1 MSSKKEY
8 ELAVK
13 IAGMVDASLK
23 SSVALTKKQLKSIA
37 KDAAAANAET
47 MTTEAALKKAA
58 PEIDGAWKGLQTTVA
73 TVTKVVAAGGAAMT
87 AIGAASVSTGK
98 EFETAMSSWKA
109 TADANSEEFERA
121 REAALEMG
129 RTTSKTAEDSANALE
144 YMALAGWS
152 VNDSIK
158 GLPGVLRLSE
168 ATEMDLAR
176 ASDLVTDSMSAL
188 GVQVDDLD
196 GYLNIVAKANN
207 KSNQTAEQ
215 LMEAYLGVGG
225 TMKNLHVP
233 LAESATALGVLANRG
248 IKASEGGNAMNAVMI
263 NLTTGAGQAGKKMKE
278 LGISAFDSTGK
289 FKGLKETLQTVN
301 DAVAGLTEEERNAA
315 LSAIGGKQHVDAL
328 NALLSG
334 LNTTLADGQSEW
346 DSLNESLEHA
356 DGALE
361 KMASTKMDNLDG
373 DLAIMESALQD
384 AGIQIYDGLTDPLRE
399 GVQFATEQVYK
410 FSSGIAAAVKEGVP
424 TAKREL
430 KQAAQTFEDFSKPV
444 MAVGSWML
452 DHPDVI
458 GSGIAAAAATITTA
472 KVAQTF
478 LTTAQAVKALGVAM
492 AGNPVLATIGV
503 ASAAVGAIAG
513 IAAQA
518 KIANE
523 KLKKENLSEHFGTMT
538 LSLSELDDVAGRIID
553 DGRLTKLSTAME
565 EFDKVKDIAGNI
577 QKSQETMDK
586 LNWKVQMGIELNADE
601 NSSYKSSLDQF
612 VQDSIDLVE
621 QQQYAMNLNLDVLFG
636 GSEEGTEI
644 EAQFNSYYEKQS
656 AKLRE
661 LGKQLGEAYEK
672 GMENG
677 VLSMDETEV
686 IQGIQ
691 QQMSDITNTI
701 ADAKVEASM
710 EAVTAKYSGVKLDA
724 DSFQNLQSEIQ
735 EKLDEASKTY
745 EDSLSLN
752 IYNAK
757 MMLNSGEFDQST
769 YDDMVKTF
777 TEQYQERM
785 AEVQT
790 KAGEFMTQT
799 ITSGWADEI
808 GEALPRVQEALDG
821 VMETAFTEMDN
832 SDNLGEM
839 YGDYFTEILTTG
851 INAVN
856 TEGLSEGS
864 RAAIQ
869 QLLDNMAPT
878 IQQMEEAKRKTLQAG
893 KEVPKAL
900 ADALKDVEML
910 ELITGGADAI
920 WSYTGEKIATSEEY
934 TATYNKVKEVGGKL
948 PPSLAQGIADKKKEI
963 EPGIDELYNHVK
975 SYAQSKFRSPID
987 VSVNIKPSYTS
998 TGTGATVEKHAEGG
1012 IFDQPHFGLLAEAGP
1027 EAYVPLDKS
1036 KRSVSIWQQAGQA
1049 LGVLGGGGG
1058 AQPQQAAQ
1066 PITYSPTYQIYGAD
1080 EQTVRKATRDDQER
1094 FEMMMARY
1102 LRDQQRLAF

>member
-47 MTTEAALKKAA
+47 MTTEAALEKAA
-58 PEIDGAWKGLQTTVA
+58 PAIDGAWKGLKTTVA
-73 TVTKVVAAGGAAMT
+73 TVAKVAAAGGAALT
-87 AIGAASVSTGK
+87 AIGAASISTGK
-98 EFETAMSSWKA
+98 DFETAMSSWKA

-121 REAALEMG
+121 RAAAMEMG
-129 RTTSKTAEDSANALE
+129 RTTSKTAKDSANALE

-152 VNDSIK
+152 VDDSIK

-188 GVQVDDLD
+188 GVQIDDLD
-196 GYLNIVAKANN
+196 DYLNIVAKANN

-278 LGISAFDSTGK
+278 LGISAFDSNCK

-301 DAVAGLTEEERNAA
+301 DAVSGLTEEERNAA

-334 LNTTLADGQSEW
+334 LNTTLEDGQSEW
-346 DSLNESLEHA
+346 DNLNESLEHA

-361 KMASTKMDNLDG
+361 KMASTKMDNLEG
-373 DLAIMESALQD
+373 DLEIMKSALQD
-384 AGIQIYDGLTDPLRE
+384 TGIQIYDGLNEPLRE
-399 GVQFATEQVYK
+399 GIQFATEQVYK
-410 FSSGIAAAVKEGVP
+410 FSGGIAAAVKEGVP

-430 KQAAQTFEDFSKPV
+430 KQAAQVFEDFSKPV

-472 KVAQTF
+472 KVSQTL
-478 LTTAQAVKALGVAM
+478 LTTAKAVKTLGAAM

-503 ASAAVGAIAG
+503 ASVAVGAIAG
-513 IAAQA
+513 ITAQA

-523 KLKKENLSEHFGTMT
+523 KLKKENLSEHFGTMS

-553 DGRLTKLSTAME
+553 DGRLTKLSTTME
-565 EFDKVKDIAGNI
+565 EFNKVKDIAGNI

-612 VQDSIDLVE
+612 VKDSIDLVE

-636 GSEEGTEI
+636 GSEERTEI

-656 AKLRE
+656 DKLQE

-672 GMENG
+672 GMEDG

-710 EAVTAKYSGVKLDA
+710 ETVTAKYSGVKLDA
-724 DSFQNLQSEIQ
+724 DSFQNLQSEMQ

-757 MMLNSGEFDQST
+757 MMFNGGEIDQST
-769 YDDMVKTF
+769 YDDMVRTF

-808 GEALPRVQEALDG
+808 GETIPRVQEALDG
-821 VMETAFTEMDN
+821 AMETAFTEMDN

-878 IQQMEEAKRKTLQAG
+878 IQQMEEAKRRTLQAG

-963 EPGIDELYNHVK
+963 EPGINELYNHVN
-975 SYAQSKFRSPID
+975 A
-987 VSVNIKPSYTS
+987 
-998 TGTGATVEKHAEGG
+998 
-1012 IFDQPHFGLLAEAGP
+1012 
-1027 EAYVPLDKS
+1027 
-1036 KRSVSIWQQAGQA
+1036 
-1049 LGVLGGGGG
+1049 
-1058 AQPQQAAQ
+1058 
-1066 PITYSPTYQIYGAD
+1066 
-1080 EQTVRKATRDDQER
+1080 
-1094 FEMMMARY
+1094 
-1102 LRDQQRLAF
+1102 

>member
-47 MTTEAALKKAA
+47 MTTEAALQKAA
-58 PEIDGAWKGLQTTVA
+58 PAIDGAWKGLQNTVA
-73 TVTKVVAAGGAAMT
+73 TVAKVAAAGGAALT
-87 AIGAASVSTGK
+87 AIGAASISTGK
-98 EFETAMSSWKA
+98 DFETAMSSWKA

-121 REAALEMG
+121 RAAAMEMG
-129 RTTSKTAEDSANALE
+129 RTTSKTAKDSANALE

-152 VNDSIK
+152 VDDSIE

-188 GVQVDDLD
+188 GVQVDDLN

-225 TMKNLHVP
+225 TMKNLKVP

-301 DAVAGLTEEERNAA
+301 DAVSGLTEEERNAA

-346 DSLNESLEHA
+346 DNLNESLEHA

-361 KMASTKMDNLDG
+361 KMASTKMDNLEG

-399 GVQFATEQVYK
+399 GVQFATKQVYK

-430 KQAAQTFEDFSKPV
+430 KQAAQVFEDFSKPV

-452 DHPDVI
+452 EHPDVI

-478 LTTAQAVKALGVAM
+478 LTTAQAVKTLGVAM
-492 AGNPVLATIGV
+492 AGNPVLATVGV

-523 KLKKENLSEHFGTMT
+523 KLKKENLSEHFGTMS

-612 VQDSIDLVE
+612 VKDSIDLVE

-656 AKLRE
+656 AKLQE

-672 GMENG
+672 GMEDG

-724 DSFQNLQSEIQ
+724 DSFQNLQSEMQ

-757 MMLNSGEFDQST
+757 MMLNSGEIDQST

-808 GEALPRVQEALDG
+808 GEAIPRVQEALDG

-893 KEVPKAL
+893 KGVPKAL

-948 PPSLAQGIADKKKEI
+948 PPSLAQGIANKKKEI

-975 SYAQSKFRSPID
+975 SYAQSKFKSPID
-987 VSVNIKPSYTS
+987 VAVNIKPSYTS
-998 TGTGATVEKHAEGG
+998 TGTGVIPGHAEGG

>member
-47 MTTEAALKKAA
+47 MTTEAALQKAA
-58 PEIDGAWKGLQTTVA
+58 PAIDGAWKGLQNTVA
-73 TVTKVVAAGGAAMT
+73 TVAKVAAAGGAALT
-87 AIGAASVSTGK
+87 AIGAASISTGK
-98 EFETAMSSWKA
+98 DFETAMSSWKA

-121 REAALEMG
+121 RAAAMEMG
-129 RTTSKTAEDSANALE
+129 RTTSKTAKDSANALE

-152 VNDSIK
+152 VDDSIE

-188 GVQVDDLD
+188 GVQVDDLN

-225 TMKNLHVP
+225 TMKNLKVP

-301 DAVAGLTEEERNAA
+301 DAVSGLTEEERNAA

-346 DSLNESLEHA
+346 DNLNESLEHA

-361 KMASTKMDNLDG
+361 KMASTKMDNLEG

-399 GVQFATEQVYK
+399 GVQFATKQVYK

-430 KQAAQTFEDFSKPV
+430 KQAAQVFEDFSKPV

-452 DHPDVI
+452 EHPDVI

-478 LTTAQAVKALGVAM
+478 LTTAQAVKTLGVAM
-492 AGNPVLATIGV
+492 AGNPVLATVGV

-523 KLKKENLSEHFGTMT
+523 KLKKENLSEHFGTMS

-612 VQDSIDLVE
+612 VKDSIDLVE

-656 AKLRE
+656 AKLQE

-672 GMENG
+672 GMEDG

-724 DSFQNLQSEIQ
+724 DSFQNLQSEMQ

-757 MMLNSGEFDQST
+757 MMLNSGEIDQST

-808 GEALPRVQEALDG
+808 GEAIPRVQEALDG

-948 PPSLAQGIADKKKEI
+948 PPSLAQGIANKKKEI

-975 SYAQSKFRSPID
+975 SYAQSKFKSPID
-987 VSVNIKPSYTS
+987 VAVNIKPSYTS
-998 TGTGATVEKHAEGG
+998 TGTGVIPGHAEGG

>member
-47 MTTEAALKKAA
+47 MTTEAALEKAA
-58 PEIDGAWKGLQTTVA
+58 PAIDGAWKGLKTTVA
-73 TVTKVVAAGGAAMT
+73 TVAKVAAAGGAALT
-87 AIGAASVSTGK
+87 AIGAASISTGK
-98 EFETAMSSWKA
+98 DFETAMSSWKA

-121 REAALEMG
+121 RAAAMEMG
-129 RTTSKTAEDSANALE
+129 RTTSKTAKDSANALE

-152 VNDSIK
+152 VDDSIK

-188 GVQVDDLD
+188 GVQIDDLD

-215 LMEAYLGVGG
+215 LMEAYLSVGG

-278 LGISAFDSTGK
+278 LGISAFDSNGK

-301 DAVAGLTEEERNAA
+301 DAVSGLTEEERNAA
-315 LSAIGGKQHVDAL
+315 LSAIGGKEHVDAL
-328 NALLSG
+328 NSLLSG
-334 LNTTLADGQSEW
+334 LNTTLEDGKSEW
-346 DSLNESLEHA
+346 DNLNESLEHA

-361 KMASTKMDNLDG
+361 KMASTKMDNLEG
-373 DLAIMESALQD
+373 DLEIMKSALQD
-384 AGIQIYDGLTDPLRE
+384 AGIQIYDGLNEPLRE
-399 GVQFATEQVYK
+399 GIQFATEQVYK
-410 FSSGIAAAVKEGVP
+410 FSGGIAAAVKEGVP

-430 KQAAQTFEDFSKPV
+430 KQAAQVFEDFSKPV

-458 GSGIAAAAATITTA
+458 GSGIAAVAATITTA
-472 KVAQTF
+472 KVSQTL
-478 LTTAQAVKALGVAM
+478 LTTAKAVKTLGAAM
-492 AGNPVLATIGV
+492 AGNPVLATVGV
-503 ASAAVGAIAG
+503 ASVAVGAIAG

-523 KLKKENLSEHFGTMT
+523 KLKKENLSEHFGTMS

-565 EFDKVKDIAGNI
+565 EFDKVKDIAGNL

-612 VQDSIDLVE
+612 VKDSIDLVE

-656 AKLRE
+656 DKLQE

-710 EAVTAKYSGVKLDA
+710 ETVTAKYSGVKLDA
-724 DSFQNLQSEIQ
+724 DSFQNLQSEMQ

-757 MMLNSGEFDQST
+757 MMLNGGDIDQST

-799 ITSGWADEI
+799 ITSGWADEM

-963 EPGIDELYNHVK
+963 EPGINELYNHVK

-998 TGTGATVEKHAEGG
+998 TGTGVIPGHAEGG

-1049 LGVLGGGGG
+1049 LGVLGGSGG

-1066 PITYSPTYQIYGAD
+1066 PITYAPTYQIYGAD
-1080 EQTVRKATRDDQER
+1080 EQTVRKATRDDQEQ